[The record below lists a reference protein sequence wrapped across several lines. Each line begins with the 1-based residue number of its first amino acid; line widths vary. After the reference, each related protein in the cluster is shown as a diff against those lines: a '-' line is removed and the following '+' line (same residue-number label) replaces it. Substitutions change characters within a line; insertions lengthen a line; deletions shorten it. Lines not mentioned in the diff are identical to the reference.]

1 MTPPRT
7 AELLRFAPA
16 ARWVHRATAVL
27 VGICLLTAAVL
38 YLEPLATLVGRR
50 ALVVQ
55 LHVWAGLALPVPV
68 LLGRLSAAYRADL
81 RELDRWTAADR
92 AWLRRRDRRT
102 AGLPVGKFNA
112 GQKLN
117 AALSAGGGLVLLG
130 TGIVMEYG
138 HRWPL
143 PLRTGATWV
152 HDWTAAALFLL
163 VLGHVR
169 LAYRDE
175 DARRGLRTGWVPVAG
190 PAASTRPGRRQ
201 GSRAA
206 RRGRCPAWSRRT
218 RSAYA
223 AGPPSCPGGA
233 VGRQRGPGGAGGGR
247 AGRLRR
253 AHRRAGRG
261 AGHRAGAAH
270 LRGRRRPQLNQ
281 TDRTLDQGM
290 DEWAET

>member
-1 MTPPRT
+1 MTPP

-16 ARWVHRATAVL
+16 SRWVHRVTAVL
-27 VGICLLTAAVL
+27 VAVCLLTAAVL

-50 ALVVQ
+50 GLVVQ
-55 LHVWAGLALPVPV
+55 LHLWAGLALPVPV

-92 AWLRRRDRRT
+92 AWLRRRDRRA

-152 HDWTAAALFLL
+152 HDWTAAALLLL

-175 DARRGLRTGWVPVAG
+175 DARRGLRTGRVPVGWARREHPAWAAAAAG
-190 PAASTRPGRRQ
+190 FPGGAAGQMSGMEPQDEERVR
-201 GSRAA
+201 SRAA
-206 RRGRCPAWSRRT
+206 DLTPEERT
-218 RSAYA
+218 AGSADPRAQAEAVLADSDERTEVPDA
-223 AGPPSCPGGA
+223 APDT
-233 VGRQRGPGGAGGGR
+233 VLEQRTSAD
-247 AGRLRR
+247 
-253 AHRRAGRG
+253 
-261 AGHRAGAAH
+261 AAD
-270 LRGRRRPQLNQ
+270 L
-281 TDRTLDQGM
+281 
-290 DEWAET
+290 

>member
-175 DARRGLRTGWVPVAG
+175 DARRGLRTGWVPVG
-190 PAASTRPGRRQ
+190 W
-201 GSRAA
+201 A
-206 RRGRCPAWSRRT
+206 RREHPAW
-218 RSAYA
+218 AA
-223 AGPPSCPGGA
+223 AGFPGGA
-233 VGRQRGPGGAGGGR
+233 AGEVSGMEPQDEER
-247 AGRLRR
+247 VRRR
-253 AHRRAGRG
+253 AADLTPEERSAGSEDPAAQAEAVLADSDERTDVP
-261 AGHRAGAAH
+261 GAAPDTV
-270 LRGRRRPQLNQ
+270 LERRTSEDAADLS
-281 TDRTLDQGM
+281 
-290 DEWAET
+290 